1 MQYRFSR
8 VHDYTRSFSFEVG
21 NLVGRHKKIN
31 SQKRNQLEMLE
42 LPKRNTT
49 KRNTHTKATL
59 AKVVPIT
66 QERIKMKEVSDVAT
80 MLTII
85 VTE

>member
-1 MQYRFSR
+1 
-8 VHDYTRSFSFEVG
+8 
-21 NLVGRHKKIN
+21 
-31 SQKRNQLEMLE
+31 MLE

-80 MLTII
+80 MLTNSYWVETQITSCPGNI
-85 VTE
+85 ESNNVSVPITL